1 MPEQSVGYSGTL
13 YEDRRQFYPS
23 EQMVA
28 QLYAPTTPFLSSV
41 MAREAMGGGPMA
53 ANEDKSYK
61 MFEHRQHWRYQ
72 ECEVDGAPNSTFS
85 GSPAGGPGD
94 TAKIDIKNLEGIK
107 LNSSLENVTFD
118 VWDSGETTNKGR
130 LFVHDV
136 DTATGELT
144 VKALGNP
151 TAANEAVDSLSGDDK
166 LYMIS
171 SAHGEGDT
179 APEAYGDELDVVWN
193 SVQRERT
200 AIEITED
207 LRRSA
212 LRGESDELARLRN
225 EKQNEHKIKNSRNF
239 LFGYRVGGIGGTAHR
254 AGGTSDEDFLK
265 DASGNVLHIQ
275 DQDGNRVTTT
285 MGWISAMQRYAEDD
299 DSAVKQNWFDR
310 DVSSY
315 DFYSFVEDTEKL
327 AQYADKDV
335 LTAYCAAPV
344 MSFWSTKALSNT
356 SDWQVEISDRQTS
369 DLGFTF
375 RVLETPHLAIRLIK
389 EPTLRASPHAGK
401 MMMPDLDY
409 VGTAQFAPDTYESN
423 IKTDDAPD
431 IQKDEIRSWKGLT
444 LRLLER
450 HFIMD
455 LNENNTLL
463 G

>member
-1 MPEQSVGYSGTL
+1 MATERLGYSGVL

-28 QLYAPTTPFLSSV
+28 QLYAPVTPFLSTV
-41 MAREAMGGGPMA
+41 MAREAMGSGPAA

-72 ECEVDGAPNSTFS
+72 EAQIDGAPNSTFS
-85 GSPAGGPGD
+85 SSGAPGD
-94 TAKIDIKNLEGIK
+94 TAKVDLKNVEGFK
-107 LNSSLENVTFD
+107 VDASLENVTFD
-118 VWDSGETTNKGR
+118 VWDSTETTNKGR
-130 LFVHDV
+130 LFVQNV
-136 DTATGELT
+136 DSGTGEVT

-151 TAANEAVDSLSGDDK
+151 ADANEQVDSLAGDDV

-200 AIEITED
+200 AIEVTED
-207 LRRSA
+207 LRRAA
-212 LRGESDELARLRN
+212 LRGESSELARLRN

-239 LFGYRVGGIGGTAHR
+239 LYGYRVGGIGGTAHR

-265 DASGNVLHIQ
+265 DNSNNVLHIQ
-275 DQDGNRVTTT
+275 DKDGNRVTTT
-285 MGWISAMQRYAEDD
+285 MGWISAMQRYGQDD
-299 DSAVKQNWFDR
+299 DDAVKQNWFDR

-327 AQYADKDV
+327 AQYADRDMM
-335 LTAYCAAPV
+335 TAYCGAAV

-369 DLGFTF
+369 ELGFDY
-375 RVLETPHLAIRLIK
+375 RILETPHIAIRLVK
-389 EPTLRASPHAGK
+389 EPTLRATPYEGL

-409 VGTAQFAPDTYESN
+409 VGTAQYAPDTYESN

-450 HFIMD
+450 HFMMD
-455 LNENNTLL
+455 LNKNNNLL